1 MPLPQRAA
9 AARNLAEGAIAKVAD
24 GNGTAALPVALSAR
38 VARGCAVVERGY
50 DASAPLAPAGNLDV
64 RGA

>member
-1 MPLPQRAA
+1 M
-9 AARNLAEGAIAKVAD
+9 
-24 GNGTAALPVALSAR
+24 PVAISAR

-50 DASAPLAPAGNLDV
+50 DASAPLSPSAPLDV